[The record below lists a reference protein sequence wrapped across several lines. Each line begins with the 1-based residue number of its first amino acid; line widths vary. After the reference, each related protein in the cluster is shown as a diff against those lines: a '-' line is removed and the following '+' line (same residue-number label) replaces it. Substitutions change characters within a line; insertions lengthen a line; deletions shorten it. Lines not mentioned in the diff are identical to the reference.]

1 MKDYSKD
8 TRESPSLKFLELAKK
23 HFKEVSIYDK
33 EVEIDLNEKV
43 DSIEKALKDSDVLVI
58 PILQNFHKDLKI
70 EFIKNLMNENPL
82 VVDIKKLFD
91 VDELNKFGIKYIV
104 LKNIIQLINSEYNF
118 TYNKI

>member
-8 TRESPSLKFLELAKK
+8 TRESPSLKFFELSKK

-33 EVEIDLNEKV
+33 EVDINLCEKV

-82 VVDIKKLFD
+82 VIDIKKLFD
-91 VDELNKFGIKYIV
+91 VDELNKFGIKYI
-104 LKNIIQLINSEYNF
+104 LF
-118 TYNKI
+118 